1 MSNSGGCEQPV
12 SYTISMHT
20 TFPISVKAAIYDSTN
35 EHILVIHMD
44 RRDAYGLPG
53 GHVDEGEALDDAMRR
68 ELMEE
73 CGIVPDQLAHADF
86 FIHSE
91 GKIVLAYTGR
101 VVDNTLESQQNNL
114 EGIPK
119 WLTRTEFVAT
129 NVEQCYRDFVVANWP
144 HKVS

>member
-1 MSNSGGCEQPV
+1 MRQ
-12 SYTISMHT
+12 
-20 TFPISVKAAIYDSTN
+20 TFPVSVKAAIYDTSG
-35 EHILVIHMD
+35 ERVLVIHMD

-53 GHVDEGEALDDAMRR
+53 GHIDEGEALDDAMRR

-73 CGIVPDQLAHADF
+73 CGIAPDYLSHEDF

-101 VVDNTLESQQNNL
+101 VRDDTLASQQNNL

-119 WLTRTEFVAT
+119 WLTRSEFIAT
-129 NVEQCYRDFVVANWP
+129 NVEQCYRDFVIQQWRY
-144 HKVS
+144 VSGDS